1 MHCSRGGFP
10 QLRVLKLWKLDQL
23 QELKV
28 EKGALQALPDLKIRY
43 FKRHPVVPKELSN
56 ISPFLKIDIV
66 ELTP

>member
-23 QELKV
+23 EELKV
-28 EKGALQALPDLKIRY
+28 EKGALQALQDLEIRY
-43 FKRHPVVPKELSN
+43 FKMHPVVPEELPS
-56 ISPFLKIDIV
+56 ISAFLKIDIV